1 MHVKS
6 HAWPIVR
13 SYSRLTITNQEVWHD
28 YLFLKKIQDLKHTH
42 TQKKTVNVP
51 KILMRNSSRMSLR
64 MCRYEKKKKQK

>member
-28 YLFLKKIQDLKHTH
+28 YLFLNKIQDLKNKQT
-42 TQKKTVNVP
+42 
-51 KILMRNSSRMSLR
+51 
-64 MCRYEKKKKQK
+64 KKKQ